1 MKHNLE
7 VTVRK
12 FYFGD
17 GLRVM
22 GLNQWTN
29 GGRYMKLDTE
39 IIDHKH
45 THKYSLQAINYK
57 HEDIAIRKI

>member
-1 MKHNLE
+1 METDLGRTLTFFKILFCAMKHNLR

-12 FYFGD
+12 FSFGV
-17 GLRVM
+17 GLMAM

-39 IIDHKH
+39 INR
-45 THKYSLQAINYK
+45 S
-57 HEDIAIRKI
+57 